1 MLTVKLPS
9 LLINPFV
16 PSNGSTSQ
24 YGLFGLGSS
33 GSYVSSDTTGISGVI
48 FLKDSVIMLL
58 ALLSASVTGEPSDL
72 ISVLKCSDSYTSI
85 IARAASFTVCFIGSR
100 ILSMNFCVISIFIY

>member
-48 FLKDSVIMLL
+48 KSDGKIQNKIKIDQEKIIMERVNLAESGSFYTKFGDIFAIICFLI
-58 ALLSASVTGEPSDL
+58 
-72 ISVLKCSDSYTSI
+72 TSI
-85 IARAASFTVCFIGSR
+85 FTLYSCKERF
-100 ILSMNFCVISIFIY
+100 L